1 MFGTGFP
8 RKYNLSGKGTL
19 MLFQKTFMKELIFC
33 GFIAR
38 FIGRE
43 IVFYGHWKLVCGQ

>member
-8 RKYNLSGKGTL
+8 RKYKWQRYINVVSKDI
-19 MLFQKTFMKELIFC
+19 MKELIFC